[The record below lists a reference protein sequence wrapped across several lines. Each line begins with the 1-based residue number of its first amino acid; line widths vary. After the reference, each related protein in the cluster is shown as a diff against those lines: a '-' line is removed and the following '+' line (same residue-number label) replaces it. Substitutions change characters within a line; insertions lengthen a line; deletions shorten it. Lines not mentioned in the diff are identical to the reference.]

1 MEKKNNIALY
11 VLIGIIIGLL
21 VAVLIVLLTGDRS
34 SKEVN
39 KDNIEE
45 KEQIK
50 IETDPVEYFT
60 NVSKSSDENTLKE
73 GFVKIVDFLFY
84 DEEINGVTF
93 SELKDEA
100 KLKLYLLAL
109 KIDSKIDEHFPGYK
123 ETITNGTKK
132 IYNNV
137 KAKVIEGY
145 IFVTDKICSNN
156 ESLCENAKK
165 DFESLKESF
174 GITWDYLKEIG
185 KNAKDKL
192 KNWYEDFR
200 IE

>member
-1 MEKKNNIALY
+1 MEKKNNTILY
-11 VLIGIIIGLL
+11 ISIGIIIGLL
-21 VAVLIVLLTGDRS
+21 VAVLIVLLTGDKS
-34 SKEVN
+34 NS
-39 KDNIEE
+39 KDNNKENNEE
-45 KEQIK
+45 EQVR

-60 NVSKSSDENTLKE
+60 NVSKSNDENTLKD

-100 KLKLYLLAL
+100 KLKIYSIAL
-109 KIDSKIDEHFPGYK
+109 KIDSKIDEYFPGYK
-123 ETITNGTKK
+123 ETISTGTKK

-137 KAKVIEGY
+137 KAKVVEGY
-145 IFVTDKICSNN
+145 IFITDKICSNN
-156 ESLCENAKK
+156 ESLCKHAKE

-185 KNAKDKL
+185 QNAKDKL

-200 IE
+200 TE